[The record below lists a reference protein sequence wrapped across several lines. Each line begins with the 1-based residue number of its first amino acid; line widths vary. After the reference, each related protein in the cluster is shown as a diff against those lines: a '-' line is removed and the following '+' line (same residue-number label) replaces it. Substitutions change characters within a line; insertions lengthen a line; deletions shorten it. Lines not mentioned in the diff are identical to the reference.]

1 MVTDATY
8 CGQRPDQG
16 RLAPFD
22 FPAEGAATLVCGGTA
37 VRLSYSALG
46 LISGWLSVGSRGY
59 DQTAISGAIIQAVNA
74 VTCEASLG
82 RTSRLDELQDFADH
96 VAILLTDD
104 ELCGDMS
111 GDDAVDT
118 IGSLVSWA
126 RRLSD
131 HRPPERKNQESPD
144 AQS

>member
-1 MVTDATY
+1 MTDASY
-8 CGQRPDQG
+8 CGERPDQG

-46 LISGWLSVGSRGY
+46 LMSGWLSVGSRGY
-59 DQTAISGAIIQAVNA
+59 DQTAISGAIIRAVNA

-82 RTSRLDELQDFADH
+82 RVSRLDDLQAFSDH
-96 VAILLTDD
+96 VAVLLTDD

-118 IGSLVSWA
+118 VGRLVTWA
-126 RRLSD
+126 RTLSD
-131 HRPPERKNQESPD
+131 RRPPSRGEPD
-144 AQS
+144 AET